1 MTPRQRQVFSV
12 GITSGNFTKMRRK
25 GRPKKQKAGKNPG
38 RRVGRPRKNA
48 DPDAPAPRGRPQKRA
63 RVDRDDSPATV
74 KKEKNVSSV
83 LVVDDGMSEGL
94 HMTTSQVS
102 ALSAL
107 VACRECGEAVRIGVR
122 PTTKGMIS
130 EFTVSCTVCEDS
142 KSTNT
147 PNLIRERKRKREKKD
162 AILQKT
168 ENINYAHV
176 AAFLDNGLGYSG
188 LRHYCKYFNARC
200 LNEATFIVYAR
211 QVINDVVTDT
221 EDSLLFSVGI
231 VREVFKSHLETD
243 GLIDLT
249 VAFTTTYHQWGSDF
263 CLVAGAVIELTTG
276 LVLDYDVANMYC
288 HVCKINAKKIV
299 SMSPAEMTEWFNKH
313 QDTCEIR
320 EWCDEL
326 DHDAEEGVREIEPK
340 YLECFIAKKIW
351 SRSIEKYGF
360 RYTTLIHE
368 SDEKIHEELSKA
380 AVYGDVPILID
391 STSSCFSRR
400 KSEHARTSFQT
411 KLKAKCPRERVQT
424 KDRIMYVYA
433 MSIPE
438 YNKFAIS
445 SNFKLRQL
453 VKEMESAAE
462 EPSMILG
469 QPVEDLEEEM
479 SEIKAM
485 KLEQA
490 NGQSGNANE
499 TGEGYE
505 DEDEEMEEEGVE
517 QEEMGG
523 QEGEEMEGEED
534 EELEGQEEE
543 EEEEELEGQ
552 EEEGLEGQEE
562 VEDIEG
568 QEEEEELESQ
578 EEEGNPEEII
588 SVQGKEAVKEVGRLI
603 KQEKVEESL
612 KVSQEKVTAGSA
624 GEAKKVPEKTVSVS
638 EGASKESK
646 SGESSATSKQSES
659 K

>member
-1 MTPRQRQVFSV
+1 
-12 GITSGNFTKMRRK
+12 MRRK
-25 GRPKKQKAGKNPG
+25 GRPKKQKGGRNPAK
-38 RRVGRPRKNA
+38 RLGRPRKKVDSYDEA
-48 DPDAPAPRGRPQKRA
+48 RPGASKRA
-63 RVDRDDSPATV
+63 RVENEDSSISR
-74 KKEKNVSSV
+74 KEKSLVSTIV
-83 LVVDDGMSEGL
+83 VVDDGMSEGL
-94 HMTTSQVS
+94 HMTTSQVH
-102 ALSAL
+102 ALGAL

-130 EFTVSCTVCEDS
+130 EFTVSCTVCEDN

-162 AILQKT
+162 AMLQKT

-211 QVINDVVTDT
+211 QVISDVVADT
-221 EDSLLFSVGI
+221 EDSLLYGTGI
-231 VREVFKSHLETD
+231 VREVFKSQLETD

-249 VAFTTTYHQWGSDF
+249 VSFTTTYHQWGSDF

-299 SMSPAEMTEWFNKH
+299 SMTPAEMTDWFNKH

-326 DHDAEEGVREIEPK
+326 DHDAEEGIREIEPK

-351 SRSIEKYGF
+351 SRSVEKYGF

-368 SDEKIHEELSKA
+368 SDDKIHEELSRA
-380 AVYGDVPILID
+380 NVYEDIPILID
-391 STSSCFSRR
+391 SNTSCFSRR

-445 SNFKLRQL
+445 SNIKLRQL
-453 VKEMESAAE
+453 VKELEAGSE

-469 QPVEDLEEEM
+469 QPVEDMEVLHLDDVKDIKL
-479 SEIKAM
+479 SE
-485 KLEQA
+485 A
-490 NGQSGNANE
+490 NGQRETNENTGNE
-499 TGEGYE
+499 
-505 DEDEEMEEEGVE
+505 EEEGDEPDDAE
-517 QEEMGG
+517 QDYDQDADDPEVAV
-523 QEGEEMEGEED
+523 GEEVGEEF
-534 EELEGQEEE
+534 ERQL
-543 EEEEELEGQ
+543 EEEELEV
-552 EEEGLEGQEE
+552 ERTE
-562 VEDIEG
+562 VV
-568 QEEEEELESQ
+568 L
-578 EEEGNPEEII
+578 
-588 SVQGKEAVKEVGRLI
+588 
-603 KQEKVEESL
+603 EESIEM
-612 KVSQEKVTAGSA
+612 QE
-624 GEAKKVPEKTVSVS
+624 
-638 EGASKESK
+638 ASKKNTEKNTINNSTVTDEKDKK
-646 SGESSATSKQSES
+646 SVDSNLKEEQ
-659 K
+659 

>member
-1 MTPRQRQVFSV
+1 M
-12 GITSGNFTKMRRK
+12 FTVTKYPSKRL
-25 GRPKKQKAGKNPG
+25 
-38 RRVGRPRKNA
+38 GRPRKKV
-48 DPDAPAPRGRPQKRA
+48 APYEEEVTTRPRASKRA
-63 RVDRDDSPATV
+63 RVESEDTTIDRKDKGVIST
-74 KKEKNVSSV
+74 V
-83 LVVDDGMSEGL
+83 LVIDDGMSEGL
-94 HMTTSQVS
+94 HMSTSQVH
-102 ALSAL
+102 ALGAL

-130 EFTVSCTVCEDS
+130 EFTVSCTVCEDH

-162 AILQKT
+162 IMLQKT

-176 AAFLDNGLGYSG
+176 AAYLDNGLGYSG

-211 QVINDVVTDT
+211 QVISDVVADT
-221 EDSLLFSVGI
+221 EESLLYSAGI
-231 VREVFKSHLETD
+231 VREVFKSQLETD

-299 SMSPAEMTEWFNKH
+299 SMSPTEMTEWFNKH

-340 YLECFIAKKIW
+340 YLECFVAKKIW

-368 SDEKIHEELSKA
+368 SDEKIHEELSRA
-380 AVYGDVPILID
+380 NVYEDIPILID
-391 STSSCFSRR
+391 STTSCFSRR

-411 KLKAKCPRERVQT
+411 KLKGKCPRERVQT

-445 SNFKLRQL
+445 SNIKLRQL
-453 VKEMESAAE
+453 VKELEGGSD

-469 QPVEDLEEEM
+469 QPIEELEV
-479 SEIKAM
+479 
-485 KLEQA
+485 LELRDVKNVRLAEA
-490 NGQSGNANE
+490 NGQE
-499 TGEGYE
+499 V
-505 DEDEEMEEEGVE
+505 EDEEAENAEAENVEAENVEAENAEADEEQDVDDPEGPVDEVLEE
-517 QEEMGG
+517 QEEEEAGE
-523 QEGEEMEGEED
+523 QQVEEM
-534 EELEGQEEE
+534 EEE
-543 EEEEELEGQ
+543 EEEEEEEVPEEKGEQ
-552 EEEGLEGQEE
+552 EENEE
-562 VEDIEG
+562 K
-568 QEEEEELESQ
+568 EEKGEQGENTEKQLSESTEE
-578 EEEGNPEEII
+578 
-588 SVQGKEAVKEVGRLI
+588 RM
-603 KQEKVEESL
+603 
-612 KVSQEKVTAGSA
+612 
-624 GEAKKVPEKTVSVS
+624 VS
-638 EGASKESK
+638 ERLEIQEVSK
-646 SGESSATSKQSES
+646 STGARVLEVVTEKNKSGAADDSKGNAKPASDISNKSLDVPSNQKEN

>member
-1 MTPRQRQVFSV
+1 
-12 GITSGNFTKMRRK
+12 MRRK
-25 GRPKKQKAGKNPG
+25 GRPKKQKSGRNPG
-38 RRVGRPRKNA
+38 RRLGRPRKKV
-48 DPDAPAPRGRPQKRA
+48 DPYGEDPTKPGASKRA
-63 RVDRDDSPATV
+63 RLESEDGSISRKDKTM
-74 KKEKNVSSV
+74 VSTV

-94 HMTTSQVS
+94 HMTTSQVH
-102 ALSAL
+102 ALGSL
-107 VACRECGEAVRIGVR
+107 VACRECGESVRVGVR

-130 EFTVSCTVCEDS
+130 EFTVSCTVCEDN

-147 PNLIRERKRKREKKD
+147 PNLIRERKRKRERRD
-162 AILQKT
+162 CVLQKT

-211 QVINDVVTDT
+211 QVISDVVADT
-221 EDSLLFSVGI
+221 EESLLYTAGI
-231 VREVFKSHLETD
+231 VREVFKSQLETD

-368 SDEKIHEELSKA
+368 SDDKIHEELSRA
-380 AVYGDVPILID
+380 SVYEDIPILID
-391 STSSCFSRR
+391 STTSCFSRR
-400 KSEHARTSFQT
+400 KSEHARTSFQA

-445 SNFKLRQL
+445 SNIKLRQL
-453 VKEMESAAE
+453 VKELESGSE

-469 QPVEDLEEEM
+469 QPADELVLQIGDV
-479 SEIKAM
+479 KNV
-485 KLEQA
+485 KLAEV
-490 NGQSGNANE
+490 NG
-499 TGEGYE
+499 
-505 DEDEEMEEEGVE
+505 E
-517 QEEMGG
+517 QEANDCTEY
-523 QEGEEMEGEED
+523 EEMEGEEAENVEQEGD
-534 EELEGQEEE
+534 DEQEVDDPEELEEEE
-543 EEEEELEGQ
+543 SEEQLEQ
-552 EEEGLEGQEE
+552 QT
-562 VEDIEG
+562 
-568 QEEEEELESQ
+568 
-578 EEEGNPEEII
+578 EIT
-588 SVQGKEAVKEVGRLI
+588 
-603 KQEKVEESL
+603 VEENEEN
-612 KVSQEKVTAGSA
+612 VDAQGSS
-624 GEAKKVPEKTVSVS
+624 GSVPTDTKKGDSKGDTSCKNGNTDKNSNVPSNQN
-638 EGASKESK
+638 EGK
-646 SGESSATSKQSES
+646 
-659 K
+659 